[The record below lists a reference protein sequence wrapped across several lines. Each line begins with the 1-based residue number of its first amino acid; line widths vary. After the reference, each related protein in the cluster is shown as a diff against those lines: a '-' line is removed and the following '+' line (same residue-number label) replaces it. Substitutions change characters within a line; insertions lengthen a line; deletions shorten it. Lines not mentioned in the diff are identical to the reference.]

1 MRKILIIDDEENF
14 CYFMKKNLELSG
26 EYEVYTAS
34 SGDDGIKKALEIK
47 PDVILLDIMMP
58 DKNGFDVTMELKN
71 KKETKFIPVVFIS
84 GVINKDAGQNDN
96 LGKGF
101 YISKTND
108 VDKILAIL
116 DTAIDSAGEND
127 SPYNKKEKVRI
138 VTYLQREQ
146 VDFIDKLGKDVL
158 FSKGFKL
165 SRSETLNQL
174 VKFLQ
179 SLNLNIEDLDFT
191 PSSFAHA
198 LLNKLKKEI

>member
-1 MRKILIIDDEENF
+1 MKKILIIDDEQNF
-14 CYFMKKNLELSG
+14 CYFMKKNLELTG
-26 EYEVYTAS
+26 KYEVHTAS
-34 SGDDGIKKALEIK
+34 SGDDGITKALEIR

-84 GVINKDAGQNDN
+84 GVINKNASQNDG

-174 VKFLQ
+174 VKLLQ
-179 SLNLNIEDLDFT
+179 SLNLNIEELDFT
-191 PSSFAHA
+191 PSNFAHA
-198 LLNKLKKEI
+198 LLEKLKK